1 MRYSA
6 EDVERSA
13 AAVRRQWS
21 RTAQVGLILG
31 TGLGHLAD
39 FLAADVELGFEQLPH
54 FPRATALGHAG
65 RLVCGELAGVRVAAL
80 RGRCHLYEGYSADQ
94 VALPV
99 RVLHALGCRILII
112 SNAAGGLNPRY
123 EAGDIM
129 VVADHIN
136 LMWRTPSG
144 QRVDS
149 PRPGRLAASPYD
161 PRLATQAIEV
171 ARAAGFVLQAGV
183 YVSMTGPTYETRAEY
198 RMLRRIG
205 GDCVGMSTIPE
216 VLVARQCG
224 LRVLA
229 LSTVTNVASPDAP
242 QTVSGQQ
249 VVAAASR
256 AEPRMRQLVTGLL
269 ARLAQEV

>member
-1 MRYSA
+1 M
-6 EDVERSA
+6 
-13 AAVRRQWS
+13 
-21 RTAQVGLILG
+21 GLILG

-39 FLAADVELGFEQLPH
+39 FVAADVELGFEQLPH

-136 LMWRTPSG
+136 LMWKTPSG
-144 QRVDS
+144 ERVDG

-161 PRLATQAIEV
+161 PRLAAQAIEV

-269 ARLAQEV
+269 ARLAQEF